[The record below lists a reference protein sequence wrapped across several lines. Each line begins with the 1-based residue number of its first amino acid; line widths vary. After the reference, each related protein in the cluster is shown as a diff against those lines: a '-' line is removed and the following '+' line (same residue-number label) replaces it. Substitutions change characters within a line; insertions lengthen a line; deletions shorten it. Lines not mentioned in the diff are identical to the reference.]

1 MTVQVVIVVEA
12 DERSRS
18 DYIYIRSV
26 LEKWFD
32 LHVVSN
38 VKFSVVF
45 MGGKGNYNK
54 KKIENA
60 INNHIKRFSVLG
72 ETHVMYCF
80 DTDKCDSDPYDKKLL
95 ADEEKYCMDN
105 GYEFVWFCHDIE
117 EVFLGKSVAKSEKTD
132 KARRYSAN
140 KGIDNINKE
149 NLKAKTMTKG
159 KSNLLCV
166 LNKLLY
172 AQECQ

>member
-1 MTVQVVIVVEA
+1 MAVQIVIVVEA

-26 LEKWFD
+26 LEKWFN
-32 LHVVSN
+32 LHKLSD
-38 VKFSVVF
+38 VKISAVF

-54 KKIENA
+54 NKIVNA
-60 INNHIKRFSVLG
+60 INTYIKGFSALG
-72 ETHVMYCF
+72 KTHVVYCF
-80 DTDKCDSDPYDKKLL
+80 DTDKYDSDPYDRKLL
-95 ADEEKYCMDN
+95 DDEYKYCREN
-105 GYEFVWFCHDIE
+105 GYDFVWFCHDIE

-140 KGIDNINKE
+140 NGIDNINKE

-166 LNKLLY
+166 LSKYL
-172 AQECQ
+172 